1 MIGKFPRVG
10 VWANSGGNLLRHTAV
25 MEGMAFFFGRAPEL
39 TDPDRTLPG
48 RPDPVL
54 NNPRPHAVLGT
65 PVTGPW
71 REGQKRLLIGIGC
84 FWGAEKMYWETPGV
98 ESTSVGYGGG
108 VTPNPTYREV
118 CSGAT
123 NHVELVEV
131 VYDPEQISLKELVR
145 MALEAHDPTQGYRQG
160 NDVGT
165 QYRSA
170 FYTDTEE
177 EAEQIRQWVTEYGK
191 QLEQAGFGAITTEVA
206 AGQDYYL
213 AEDEHQQYLH
223 KVPNGYCPHHSTGVA
238 CGI

>member
-1 MIGKFPRVG
+1 
-10 VWANSGGNLLRHTAV
+10 
-25 MEGMAFFFGRAPEL
+25 MAFFFGRSPQL
-39 TDPDRTLPG
+39 VDTDRALPG
-48 RPDPVL
+48 RDEPVL
-54 NNPRPHAVLGT
+54 PHPQPHAVLGT
-65 PVTGPW
+65 PITGPW
-71 REGQKRLLIGIGC
+71 REGHKRLLIGIGC
-84 FWGAEKMYWETPGV
+84 FWGAEKMYWNTPGV

-118 CSGAT
+118 CSGQT

-131 VYDPEQISLKELVR
+131 VYDPEQVSLKELVR
-145 MALEAHDPTQGYRQG
+145 AALESHDPTQGFRQG

-170 FYTDTEE
+170 FYTDSED
-177 EAEQIRQWVTEYGK
+177 EAEQIRAWVNEYG
-191 QLEQAGFGAITTEVA
+191 QSLGNAGFGPITTEVKS
-206 AGQDYYL
+206 GVDYYL

>member
-1 MIGKFPRVG
+1 MTKVVIGDMGF
-10 VWANSGGNLLRHTAV
+10 L
-25 MEGMAFFFGRAPEL
+25 FAPEPQL
-39 TDPDRTLPG
+39 VDASVTLPG

-54 NNPRPHAVLGT
+54 TQPRPHAVLDT
-65 PVTGPW
+65 PLTGPW

-84 FWGAEKMYWETPGV
+84 FWGAEKMYWQLDGV

-108 VTPNPTYREV
+108 QTPNPTYREV
-118 CSGAT
+118 CSGQT

-131 VYDPEQISLKELVR
+131 IYDPDVVTLKELVKV
-145 MALEAHDPTQGYRQG
+145 ALEAHDPTQGFRQG

-170 FYTDTEE
+170 FYTDTEA
-177 EAEQIRQWVTEYGK
+177 EAEQVRGWITQYGADLK
-191 QLEQAGFGAITTEVA
+191 DAGYGDITTEVKSVEND
-206 AGQDYYL
+206 GVQYFL